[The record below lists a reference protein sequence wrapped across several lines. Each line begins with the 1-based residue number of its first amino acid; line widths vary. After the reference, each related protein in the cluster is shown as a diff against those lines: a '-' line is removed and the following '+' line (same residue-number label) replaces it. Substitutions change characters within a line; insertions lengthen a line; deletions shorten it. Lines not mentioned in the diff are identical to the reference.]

1 MKKALLPIPI
11 LLLGLLLAACSGGT
25 SQVKRTPIP
34 TLIPA
39 TLAAPSGAGRLASL
53 SGGERCAV
61 QAVDLIGAW
70 VSAGSPET
78 TPFDFTDASGKA
90 CQGTFANDVR
100 FLFTESNVWFDG
112 ALACS
117 ACHGPDLAESYANMN
132 LGDYQGILAGS
143 RRQSAGAKGSD
154 ILGGGD
160 WTKARLNQVLV
171 TRFMPLGRPQTS
183 PEKGPLVMVGK
194 VK

>member
-11 LLLGLLLAACSGGT
+11 LLVGLFLAACSGGAST
-25 SQVKRTPIP
+25 VKRTPIP

-39 TLAAPSGAGRLASL
+39 TLAAPSGAGKLASL
-53 SGGERCAV
+53 SSGTYCAV
-61 QAVDLIGAW
+61 RAVDLIGAW
-70 VSAGSPET
+70 VKAGSPET
-78 TPFDFTDASGKA
+78 NPFDFTDANGKA
-90 CQGTFANDVR
+90 CTGTFKDDVH

-112 ALACS
+112 ALACA
-117 ACHGPDLAESYANMN
+117 ACHGPDLAASYANMN
-132 LGDYQGILAGS
+132 LSDYQGILAGS

-154 ILGGGD
+154 ILGSGD
-160 WTKARLNQVLV
+160 WSKARLNQVLI

-194 VK
+194 PK